1 MHVDHNLSAGVPE
14 DYEVPLQ
21 GMVPP
26 DPSFDDMRR
35 VVVVERRQPAI
46 PPRWNSEEVCVCVCV
61 CVCGSY
67 PEHSNVHCIQQLVC
81 SISIP
86 HTFLGVGRCVIQYL
100 CMYGP
105 VKLDFDLI
113 VLLCGGTNYVFCE
126 ITRLSSTRA
135 KHPYTHKGKVIQFG

>member
-1 MHVDHNLSAGVPE
+1 MYTHILVTFVSEIYIQFMHVDHNLSAGVPE

-61 CVCGSY
+61 CVCVVVILSTPMYIVYNNWCVAFLSHTLFG
-67 PEHSNVHCIQQLVC
+67 ELVD
-81 SISIP
+81 
-86 HTFLGVGRCVIQYL
+86 V
-100 CMYGP
+100 
-105 VKLDFDLI
+105 
-113 VLLCGGTNYVFCE
+113 
-126 ITRLSSTRA
+126 
-135 KHPYTHKGKVIQFG
+135 